1 MESEENKVNNV
12 NFKKKSVFSIT
23 MNQKIF
29 LTGLPHCGK
38 STLLEAIISQIPK
51 KQGFLTREIKEAGS
65 RTGFR
70 IVTASGDNGTL
81 ASIHSTSPIRVSKYG
96 VNIPSFE
103 AMLPPLLSFQR
114 GDLLYIDEVGQMEL
128 YSDQFQDLVRNY
140 LSTAN
145 SFIGTLSAVYDH
157 PLIKEIKQR
166 DDVRIIEVRAENRDA
181 LRDEIYPSLR

>member
-1 MESEENKVNNV
+1 
-12 NFKKKSVFSIT
+12 

-96 VNIPSFE
+96 VDIPRFE
-103 AMLPPLLSFQR
+103 AMLSPLFSFEKK
-114 GDLLYIDEVGQMEL
+114 DLLYIDEVGQMEL
-128 YSDQFQDLVRNY
+128 YSDRFQELVRNY
-140 LSTAN
+140 LEEEN
-145 SFIGTLSAVYDH
+145 PFIGTLSAVYDH
-157 PLIKEIKQR
+157 SLIQEIKQR
-166 DDVRIIEVRAENRDA
+166 DDVKIMEVTKENRDTFREEIEKIIEV
-181 LRDEIYPSLR
+181 